1 MDPGT
6 SSKACTSV
14 AECDYNCCEAVV
26 HALLLV
32 SYVIDPIHIGG
43 RLGDTDK
50 CEIPVAGLRSM
61 ELFPRESGEFWT
73 GGETGNVT
81 L

>member
-1 MDPGT
+1 MMKKLP
-6 SSKACTSV
+6 
-14 AECDYNCCEAVV
+14 EFVV
-26 HALLLV
+26 CSLQ
-32 SYVIDPIHIGG
+32 P
-43 RLGDTDK
+43 LGDTDK